1 MYQQRS
7 KKMVKI
13 TQEQIQKYRLT
24 ERNGWYHSQ
33 QGLVLTDDKNENT
46 RDYLSK
52 VFKLNEIDDKN
63 QEQIRLAKNLL
74 KKIWQKE

>member
-1 MYQQRS
+1 
-7 KKMVKI
+7 MVKI

-74 KKIWQKE
+74 KKICQKE

>member
-74 KKIWQKE
+74 KKICQKE